1 MAEGIIYGP
10 VLGKLISG
18 LTQKD
23 QAVLFEMEDGSLKVL
38 NEIED
43 FHKVKT
49 ALEHN
54 IIEAKILKELFGG
67 NSTSRKV
74 LKPTH
79 FENFMALFKVI
90 LDHTAPS
97 TIRSVAAKFNLLIDA
112 KDGSNRKIS
121 SEKLRE

>member
-18 LTQKD
+18 LTRKY
-23 QAVLFEMEDGSLKVL
+23 QAVLFEMEDGSMKVL

-49 ALEHN
+49 ALEHD

-67 NSTSRKV
+67 NSTSRNV
-74 LKPTH
+74 LKPKH
-79 FENFMALFKVI
+79 FENFMTLVKVV
-90 LDHTAPS
+90 LNHTAPS
-97 TIRSVAAKFNLLIDA
+97 TIRDVAAKYNLTIDV
-112 KDGSNRKIS
+112 KGGSGKIA